1 MTGKLAS
8 AHEVRPQV
16 KITLLV
22 CTLNEIEG
30 MKVVM
35 PRIDRNWVDE
45 ILVVDGGSTDGTVEW
60 ARGNGYRVYVQR
72 RPGLRNAY
80 IEALDQIT
88 GEVFIP
94 FSPDGNSVPAVIPIL
109 AAKIREGG
117 AHVMAT
123 RYGQGA
129 TSDDDDLLTGFGN
142 WAFPALLNLAFGTR
156 FTDILGM
163 YRAIR
168 VDVFKALNMH
178 RDETYRLEDAIT
190 RCTMGCEPLL
200 SMRLAKYGLPCAEVP
215 GDEPRRIA
223 GVRKL
228 QVFRWGCGHLVQLL
242 KERLSRRDP
251 MVVAALARLPLER
264 RES

>member
-1 MTGKLAS
+1 M
-8 AHEVRPQV
+8 
-16 KITLLV
+16 KISLLV

-30 MKVVM
+30 MKIIM
-35 PRIDRNWVDE
+35 PRIDRGWVDE
-45 ILVVDGGSTDGTVEW
+45 ILVVDGGSTDGTGEW
-60 ARGNGYRVYVQR
+60 AREHGFRVYVQR
-72 RPGLRNAY
+72 RRGLRNAY
-80 IEALDQIT
+80 IEALDQIA
-88 GEVFIP
+88 GDVFIP
-94 FSPDGNSVPAVIPIL
+94 FSPDGNSVPEVIPLL
-109 AAKIREGG
+109 AAKIREGW

-142 WAFPALLNLAFGTR
+142 WLFPALTNLAFGTE

-168 VDVFKALNMH
+168 VDVFKALKMH
-178 RDETYRLEDAIT
+178 LDETYRLEDFLT

-200 SMRLAKYGLPCAEVP
+200 SMKLAKYRLPCAEVP

-242 KERLSRRDP
+242 KERFTRRDLE
-251 MVVAALARLPLER
+251 VVAALAELNMKWRAR
-264 RES
+264 